1 MTLRPTLIASVLLF
15 AALVSATVAASARP
29 PSVDCKPND
38 RACAVQAQS
47 AAISVIPGV
56 VFSGATNGMMRAY
69 STNDGKVLWE
79 YNTAHEFTT
88 VNGIA
93 AKGGSLNGPGPVIV
107 GGMLF
112 MNSGY
117 AYLGYGVAG
126 NVLLAFGV
134 E

>member
-1 MTLRPTLIASVLLF
+1 
-15 AALVSATVAASARP
+15 
-29 PSVDCKPND
+29 
-38 RACAVQAQS
+38 
-47 AAISVIPGV
+47 
-56 VFSGATNGMMRAY
+56 MRAY
-69 STNDGKVLWE
+69 STSDGKVLWE
-79 YNTAHEFTT
+79 YNSAHEFTT

-93 AKGGSLNGPGPVIV
+93 AKGGLLNGPGPVIV

-117 AYLGYGVAG
+117 AYLGYGAAG